1 MCKRQIFVFIQ
12 LVLDQDQ
19 FMSLVFCDSL
29 TLLPAGFRGAGGG
42 YEALPRGPEVG
53 GPVLPE
59 RQPGQDGDLP
69 GALGANRRPGGSQK
83 QTKTGR
89 VITIF

>member
-1 MCKRQIFVFIQ
+1 
-12 LVLDQDQ
+12 
-19 FMSLVFCDSL
+19 MSLVFCDSL
-29 TLLPAGFRGAGGG
+29 TLLPAGFRGAGNG

-59 RQPGQDGDLP
+59 RQPGQDGALP
-69 GALGANRRPGGSQK
+69 GALGANWRPGGSQN

-89 VITIF
+89 LTRGGRYGLRILSQYLMVLL